1 VWNFSCYSLS
11 GIRDFTFHI
20 PIDNFFKLWK
30 LKTFWNE
37 ILLCKLSITGVSQR
51 QLFLVGIKSTHSIL
65 YIFLSAFKICKQNK
79 NSKPP
84 QLFFKIFICPNLCNT
99 EAKLCLQFVLF
110 HFRVQGLGDKM
121 PVSSWLLSE
130 TGLLPVSLN
139 TSAFDEVYYHYLSA
153 KLEMLVKGLTESAWW
168 SIPPLNLLPRTWQSC
183 YGYGEMKF
191 TITRR
196 GCTMSFVGG

>member
-1 VWNFSCYSLS
+1 
-11 GIRDFTFHI
+11 
-20 PIDNFFKLWK
+20 
-30 LKTFWNE
+30 
-37 ILLCKLSITGVSQR
+37 
-51 QLFLVGIKSTHSIL
+51 
-65 YIFLSAFKICKQNK
+65 
-79 NSKPP
+79 
-84 QLFFKIFICPNLCNT
+84 
-99 EAKLCLQFVLF
+99 
-110 HFRVQGLGDKM
+110 
-121 PVSSWLLSE
+121 
-130 TGLLPVSLN
+130 LLPVSLN